1 MIRALN
7 GACRA
12 WQNKQENHTSD
23 IEIVDDDIVS
33 LSKVPKVSVSS
44 IYINAKNKKTK
55 RISRKSYKEYSKKG
69 RKIMTNARKLES
81 LGLQK
86 SRITEF
92 FAISLDSILNMP
104 LSLNSRHGGF
114 ELLYDRK
121 KGRKK
126 RKKGGNKKIREKEV
140 MDEKIQ
146 EKEAISFLKTFS
158 ETPPPLY

>member
-1 MIRALN
+1 
-7 GACRA
+7 
-12 WQNKQENHTSD
+12 
-23 IEIVDDDIVS
+23 
-33 LSKVPKVSVSS
+33 
-44 IYINAKNKKTK
+44 
-55 RISRKSYKEYSKKG
+55 
-69 RKIMTNARKLES
+69 MTNARKLES
-81 LGLQK
+81 CGLQK
-86 SRITEF
+86 SRITEL

-158 ETPPPLY
+158 KTPPPIY

>member
-1 MIRALN
+1 MR
-7 GACRA
+7 
-12 WQNKQENHTSD
+12 K
-23 IEIVDDDIVS
+23 
-33 LSKVPKVSVSS
+33 SKRKRLSVSWRLS
-44 IYINAKNKKTK
+44 LKLHPPLLNSTERLMKKEKPAAWWILECDYKKTK

-81 LGLQK
+81 WGLQK

-114 ELLYDRK
+114 ELLQDRK

-126 RKKGGNKKIREKEV
+126 RKKGGNKKIREQEV

-146 EKEAISFLKTFS
+146 E
-158 ETPPPLY
+158 

>member
-1 MIRALN
+1 
-7 GACRA
+7 
-12 WQNKQENHTSD
+12 
-23 IEIVDDDIVS
+23 
-33 LSKVPKVSVSS
+33 
-44 IYINAKNKKTK
+44 
-55 RISRKSYKEYSKKG
+55 
-69 RKIMTNARKLES
+69 MTNARKLES

-146 EKEAISFLKTFS
+146 EKEAINFLKTFS